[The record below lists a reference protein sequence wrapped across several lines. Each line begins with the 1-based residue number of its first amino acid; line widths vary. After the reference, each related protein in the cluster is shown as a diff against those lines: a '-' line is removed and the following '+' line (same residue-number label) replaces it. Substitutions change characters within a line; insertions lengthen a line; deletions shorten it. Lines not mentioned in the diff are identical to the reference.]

1 MKPQNLRQLEIFIQ
15 LITSGSIASCARA
28 LALPAL
34 HVARELDALE
44 AAVGHK
50 LFVTNRGYIWLTA
63 AGRMTVDAVASMSG
77 TRPLPWDS
85 MRTPPGPLQCDEIM
99 ALHGKILARTT
110 DSDWSGSADPDG
122 LPGVRQ
128 ADVAETKTLSSQDR
142 QAEVAAL
149 PLPVDMIQD
158 EQIRK
163 RSGTRQTLTSF
174 VANVARDALRG
185 SHQAT
190 AAPPAIVPAL
200 PVANSAS
207 GMMRKFS
214 KQHAALNHPDTQT
227 GANFG
232 DRANAG
238 QPRPEGDHAAVPAA
252 VTLEEHA
259 RDNVVAFP
267 RRAPLAELTP
277 STQDIPLEPSQHGSS
292 LKNSEPVI
300 AVNVTFAIPPPAVRP
315 KFALRFG
322 YQARSDR
329 EITLRPSQSVPQVG
343 PPPALI
349 APLKPI
355 RLFAHPTIFG
365 RFREALARFEKD
377 HPNVKVDLTLHEG
390 ILFQP
395 EHFFQRD
402 VADIVF
408 YYATGRAERFWS
420 EPVWRGKVTLHVGK
434 GHPLARLRQV
444 QASDLQ
450 LAQPILLSQKS
461 ALRPILENV
470 MLRSGIDLSN
480 PVLETDNIF
489 KIMSAIRRGDG
500 YFAAFGPLASDLST
514 MDGMVRLNLAGGL
527 EDIEIRQARSAN
539 LSLEPLTSALAD
551 HLLPN
556 LAVKS

>member
-15 LITSGSIASCARA
+15 LITSGSIANCARA

-77 TRPLPWDS
+77 TGPLPWDN

-99 ALHGKILARTT
+99 ALHDKMLARAT
-110 DSDWSGSADPDG
+110 DSDRSGSADPEG

-149 PLPVDMIQD
+149 PLPVEMIQD
-158 EQIRK
+158 QQIRK
-163 RSGTRQTLTSF
+163 RSGTGQILTSF
-174 VANVARDALRG
+174 VANVARDALLG

-200 PVANSAS
+200 PVATLAS
-207 GMMRKFS
+207 GMTRNFS
-214 KQHAALNHPDTQT
+214 KQHAALNHPDSQT

-238 QPRPEGDHAAVPAA
+238 RPRREGDHAA

-267 RRAPLAELTP
+267 RRAPLAELIP
-277 STQDIPLEPSQHGSS
+277 CTQDIPPEPAQHGSS
-292 LKNSEPVI
+292 PKNSEPDI

-329 EITLRPSQSVPQVG
+329 EFTLRPSQPVPQVG
-343 PPPALI
+343 PPPALT

-395 EHFFQRD
+395 EHFFHRD

-408 YYATGRAERFWS
+408 YYATGRAERFES
-420 EPVWRGKVTLHVGK
+420 EPVWRGKVTLHVGR

-500 YFAAFGPLASDLST
+500 YFAAFGPLASDLTT
-514 MDGMVRLNLAGGL
+514 MDGMVGLNLAGGL